1 VKTKRPKIEI
11 GTTFPYWHEDRYVN
25 AEVVNCIKIGSRMG
39 IRKRN
44 WWTVR
49 LTESQQ
55 PIVRKGGPLAG
66 TFVEFETDTK
76 TLADRIEYV
85 ESLPHYSPA
94 RAGTVVVQWI
104 DTEDA
109 RGLWCEIRDQHKCGG
124 SRNTHWQRCEYG
136 TVDALLASGDA
147 VACNS

>member
-25 AEVVNCIKIGSRMG
+25 AEVVICVKIGR
-39 IRKRN
+39 RN

-55 PIVRKGGPLAG
+55 PIVRKDGPLAG
-66 TFVEFETDTK
+66 AFIEFGTDTK

-94 RAGTVVVQWI
+94 RAGSAVVQWI
-104 DTEDA
+104 DHGDP

>member
-1 VKTKRPKIEI
+1 MKTKRPKIEI

-25 AEVVNCIKIGSRMG
+25 AEVVICVKIGR
-39 IRKRN
+39 RN

-55 PIVRKGGPLAG
+55 PIVRKDGPLAG
-66 TFVEFETDTK
+66 SFIEFATDTK
-76 TLADRIEYV
+76 SLADSIAYV
-85 ESLPHYSPA
+85 EGLPHYSPQYG
-94 RAGTVVVQWI
+94 RGSCVVQYV
-104 DTEDA
+104 EFPA
-109 RGLWCEIRDQHKCGG
+109 AGLWCEIRDQHKCGG
-124 SRNTHWQRCEYG
+124 SRNTHWQRCEYE